1 MWRFRL
7 TAGLAAVL
15 FVLVMLARVSAEPQ
29 GEKAPELKA
38 DDLVIEG
45 VTVINVERGVAVPGQ
60 WVVVS
65 GERITGVFDGAPAM
79 KAAKRTI
86 DGRGQFLIPGLI
98 DSHVH
103 YVDRETYG
111 RLFIASG
118 VTLVRDMASDT
129 DQVIALREQ
138 LRSGEMLGP
147 RMICTGAII
156 DGKPPIWPFS
166 YPCETPEEARE
177 AVRALKKAGVDMVK
191 VYSKLQPE
199 VYRAACEEAKAQ
211 GLHAVGH
218 VPESVTLADA
228 LAAGQYTNEHLMG
241 FPGLIASMLPEAE
254 RPAERGLFKT
264 SAVWAKYSMID
275 LAKLRAQLETLRP
288 MAQCPTIVVMQGIGS
303 IATGEGP
310 KDPRTE
316 FVSAA
321 MTAFWSG
328 EQYHAWSASM
338 PKQLPGIFGMTKAL
352 YDAGVPLLV
361 GTDLANPYVFAGSS
375 LHDEMKN
382 FAKAGIPNAETLRS
396 ATITPAKWFGLDKD
410 YGTIA
415 TGKVASMVLL
425 SANPLDDIANTTKI
439 NGVMLAGQYFDRAA
453 LDGLLA
459 DAKAAAK
466 GTAKPVE
473 TDAPKQ
479 ALVLPGEVIAKGVY
493 RSTFKQGKQTMDA
506 GTEEFLVTRDA
517 AGTHIQAITSPVG
530 GWSKP
535 TFVEMHADADG
546 RVVKARY
553 SERVKDGL
561 SAMYVLDGDTW
572 TAKAMKAGKDLE
584 PQTMKVPERLMF
596 SASTNSSLVISMAAM
611 NLQPG
616 ETREVNSMGFGFPDW
631 KLAVQ
636 PMSVQRKPDEKVTI
650 GAVEHTARVYVATA
664 KGPMGQ
670 ITQTMWLNDR
680 SVPLKVTIAMAFGTV
695 TTEMQP

>member
-1 MWRFRL
+1 MWRSRL
-7 TAGLAAVL
+7 MVVLAAVL
-15 FVLVMLARVSAEPQ
+15 VVLTQAAGQPQ
-29 GEKAPELKA
+29 GEKAPELKP

-45 VTVINVERGVAVPGQ
+45 VTVIDVERGVAVPGQ
-60 WVVVS
+60 WVVVN
-65 GERITGVFDGAPAM
+65 GERITGVFDGLPAM
-79 KAAKRTI
+79 KAAKRRI

-111 RLFIASG
+111 RLFIANG
-118 VTLVRDMASDT
+118 VTLVRDMASET
-129 DQVIALREQ
+129 DSIIALREQ
-138 LRSGEMLGP
+138 LRSGEVLGP
-147 RMICTGAII
+147 RMMCTGAII

-191 VYSKLQPE
+191 VYSLLKPE
-199 VYRAACEEAKAQ
+199 VYRAACEEAQVQ
-211 GLHAVGH
+211 GLRAVGH
-218 VPESVTLADA
+218 VPESVTLAGA
-228 LAAGQYTNEHLMG
+228 LEAGQYTNEHLMG
-241 FPGLIASMLPEAE
+241 FPALIAGMLPEAE
-254 RPAERGLFKT
+254 RPTERGLFKN

-275 LAKLRAQLETLRP
+275 PAKLRVELEKLRP

-310 KDPRTE
+310 KDPRNE
-316 FVSAA
+316 SVSAA

-328 EQYHAWSASM
+328 ERYQGWSASI
-338 PKQLPGIFGMTKAL
+338 PKQLPGLFGMTKAL

-375 LHDEMKN
+375 MHDEMKN
-382 FAKAGIPNAETLRS
+382 FATAGIPSADTLRS
-396 ATITPAKWFGLDKD
+396 ATVTPAKWFGLDKD

-415 TGKVASMVLL
+415 PGKMASMVLL

-439 NGVMLAGQYFDRAA
+439 HGVMLAGQYFDRAA

-459 DAKAAAK
+459 EAKAAAK
-466 GTAKPVE
+466 GTSKPVE

-479 ALVLPGEVIAKGVY
+479 ALLLLGEVIAKGVY
-493 RSTFKQGKQTMDA
+493 RSTFKQGQQTMDA
-506 GTEEFLVTRDA
+506 GTEEFLITRDA
-517 AGTHIQAITSPVG
+517 AGTHIQAITTPVG

-546 RVVKARY
+546 RVVKAQY

-561 SAMYVLDGDTW
+561 SATYALDGDTW

-584 PQTMKVPERLMF
+584 PQTVKVPERLMF
-596 SASTNSSLVISMAAM
+596 STSTNSSLVMSMAAM
-611 NLQPG
+611 TLQPG

-636 PMSVQRKPDEKVTI
+636 PMSVQRKPDEQVTI
-650 GAVEHTARVYVATA
+650 GAVEHPARVYVATA

-670 ITQTMWLNDR
+670 ITQTMWIDDR
-680 SVPLKVTIAMAFGTV
+680 RVPLKVTIVMAFGTV
-695 TTEMQP
+695 TTELQP